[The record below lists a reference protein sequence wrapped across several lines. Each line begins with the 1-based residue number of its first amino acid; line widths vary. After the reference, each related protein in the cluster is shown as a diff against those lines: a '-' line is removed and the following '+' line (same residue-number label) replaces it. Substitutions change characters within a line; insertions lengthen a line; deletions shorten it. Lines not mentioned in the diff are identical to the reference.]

1 MARLNALIWEGEG
14 EGEVCSKRNLSRVL
28 FFATCLMATLKFNS
42 RGLLEN
48 HKFLHSFFSPYLHSV
63 PFLFIPPLPL
73 FTCSRPDGENK
84 NCPANLATQPK
95 FFFSPCSSSKLRS
108 KLVDS
113 LSDEHQH
120 RWKINFFVHLGP
132 DFFPTWGVKS
142 RSKLAENYSFSR
154 WRDLNARLSMKRS
167 N

>member
-1 MARLNALIWEGEG
+1 MVARLNALIWEGEG
-14 EGEVCSKRNLSRVL
+14 EGGEVCSKRNLSRVL

-48 HKFLHSFFSPYLHSV
+48 HKFLHSFFSPSFSV

-95 FFFSPCSSSKLRS
+95 FFFPLFELETALETRWFIKRRAPAPVKNQFFRTPWTGLFSHVGVSSHVASWLKITVFR
-108 KLVDS
+108 
-113 LSDEHQH
+113 DEG
-120 RWKINFFVHLGP
+120 I
-132 DFFPTWGVKS
+132 
-142 RSKLAENYSFSR
+142 
-154 WRDLNARLSMKRS
+154 
-167 N
+167 

>member
-1 MARLNALIWEGEG
+1 MKWDGGAFKCA
-14 EGEVCSKRNLSRVL
+14 NLGGGGGGRSLLETQPFACAVFCHL

-120 RWKINFFVHLGP
+120 R
-132 DFFPTWGVKS
+132 
-142 RSKLAENYSFSR
+142 
-154 WRDLNARLSMKRS
+154 
-167 N
+167 